1 VPISKKIHDPAS
13 LDCILIADDLTG
25 ACDSAVHFAI
35 RGLPAE
41 VLHVR
46 DAQATGARVLA
57 ISTGSRDC
65 EAPEIQAAMA
75 LAAAQFPV
83 ASGVLVFKKI
93 DSTLRGNPGIE
104 LAAALD
110 ALRCDAAVVCA
121 AFPKMHRVVEQG
133 LLRVLSAPDFVPI
146 DVAALLELQSGERCT
161 HVRREALGDILSGG
175 ARILT
180 VDAGTDHD
188 LDAIAEAILPMGRR
202 ILWAGSAGL
211 AAALARCLDRDRA
224 TSPEPVATGP
234 ALFCI
239 GSDHGVTIAQQA
251 ALLDA
256 RPSVLL
262 LAPAASSALLRSVL
276 ARGAHA
282 VLRVPR
288 GKVELGYLRELLADL
303 PAAALVLSGGDTA
316 SLICT
321 AAGVRRIA

>member
-121 AFPKMHRVVEQG
+121 AFP
-133 LLRVLSAPDFVPI
+133 
-146 DVAALLELQSGERCT
+146 
-161 HVRREALGDILSGG
+161 
-175 ARILT
+175 
-180 VDAGTDHD
+180 
-188 LDAIAEAILPMGRR
+188 
-202 ILWAGSAGL
+202 
-211 AAALARCLDRDRA
+211 
-224 TSPEPVATGP
+224 
-234 ALFCI
+234 
-239 GSDHGVTIAQQA
+239 
-251 ALLDA
+251 
-256 RPSVLL
+256 
-262 LAPAASSALLRSVL
+262 
-276 ARGAHA
+276 
-282 VLRVPR
+282 
-288 GKVELGYLRELLADL
+288 
-303 PAAALVLSGGDTA
+303 
-316 SLICT
+316 
-321 AAGVRRIA
+321 